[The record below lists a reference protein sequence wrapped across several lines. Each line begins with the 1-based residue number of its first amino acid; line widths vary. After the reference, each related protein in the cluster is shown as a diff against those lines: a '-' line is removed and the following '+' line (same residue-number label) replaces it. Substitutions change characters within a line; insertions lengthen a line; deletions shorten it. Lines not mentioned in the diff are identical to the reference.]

1 MNNINKFNKDF
12 LYIGLIWILFTSTAP
27 FEFYSIVP
35 HHPYKI
41 LAGIT
46 TLTILYLCCLK
57 KFYLKGGLI
66 LTLILIQIIYSLLSI
81 IIHLISFDYYVLNDL
96 KIYFNL
102 FIQLSVVY
110 IVYQFICLYKLNR
123 KIAISLIYCVMIM
136 SILGTITLLLG
147 LVGNIQPYSKSLLIG
162 HRDIY
167 NYILSFSSSISNFES
182 FSIIRSAGYFDEPG
196 TMATYVLLA
205 IILNKIYDYSKNI
218 EKVLVITG
226 FSTLSMA
233 YFVIILF
240 YIFGIYILKKK
251 FLRIILLLLFISLLQ
266 MITYTYKDK
275 LNFIHGFYE
284 LTFQRFELS
293 LDSDQLLKG
302 NNRSENFK
310 SAYTAFLSAPIFG
323 YGMNAHT
330 NEKVEYFGKL
340 CCNPLHPL
348 ATEGIVGSLI
358 FFSIFIYWSLLVINR
373 KTIDRVVFL
382 CWVMVILCLIQRPGF
397 NSGSFGT
404 LYFIFLVDATLW
416 RYRLSKVSPLRYR

>member
-1 MNNINKFNKDF
+1 M
-12 LYIGLIWILFTSTAP
+12 A
-27 FEFYSIVP
+27 
-35 HHPYKI
+35 
-41 LAGIT
+41 
-46 TLTILYLCCLK
+46 
-57 KFYLKGGLI
+57 
-66 LTLILIQIIYSLLSI
+66 
-81 IIHLISFDYYVLNDL
+81 
-96 KIYFNL
+96 
-102 FIQLSVVY
+102 
-110 IVYQFICLYKLNR
+110 
-123 KIAISLIYCVMIM
+123 M

-147 LVGNIQPYSKSLLIG
+147 LFKNIQPYSKSLLIG

-233 YFVIILF
+233 YFVIILV
-240 YIFGIYILKKK
+240 YIFGILILKKK
-251 FLRIILLLLFISLLQ
+251 YLRIILLLLFISLLQ

-310 SAYTAFLSAPIFG
+310 NAYTAFLSAPIFG

-397 NSGSFGT
+397 NNGSFGT

-416 RYRLSKVSPLRYR
+416 RYRLNKVSPLRYC